1 MSKTIKK
8 LAVRYKPLLEE
19 RDATCT
25 CESSLDKI

>member
-19 RDATCT
+19 RDATCK